1 MPRLARV
8 PAFLPD
14 CRSDRNIKTATMTM
28 EQTINV
34 LLADD
39 HPVVRDGYRRLLEQ
53 TPGIKVVEE
62 ADSGEGAYDLYRRLS
77 PDVLVLDINMP
88 GIGGL
93 EAIRRIRSFD
103 EKARILVFSMHSN
116 EIMIQRTLEAGAM
129 GYLTKQ
135 SGMGQMV
142 RAVQKVAEGRIYID
156 AEHVT
161 SMAQHKLADSSVDPV
176 RVLSA
181 REFQL
186 FKLMAEGHSAGDI
199 ASLLSISAKTVGV
212 HHTNIMKKLGLQN
225 SSQLVRLA
233 ILCNVI
239 EP

>member
-1 MPRLARV
+1 
-8 PAFLPD
+8 
-14 CRSDRNIKTATMTM
+14 
-28 EQTINV
+28 
-34 LLADD
+34 
-39 HPVVRDGYRRLLEQ
+39 VVRDGYRRLLEQ
-53 TPGIKVVEE
+53 VPDIKVVGE
-62 ADSGEGAYDLYRRLS
+62 ADNGEGGYDLYRTLA

-93 EAIRRIRSFD
+93 ETIRRIRAYN

-116 EIMIQRTLEAGAM
+116 EIMIQRALEAGAL

-135 SGMGQMV
+135 SGMSQMV
-142 RAVQKVAEGRIYID
+142 QAVQQVAKGKMYID
-156 AEHVT
+156 ADHVT
-161 SMAQHKLADSSVDPV
+161 SLAHHKMADGTVDPV

-186 FKLMAEGHSAGDI
+186 FKLMAEGNSVSEISAI
-199 ASLLSISAKTVGV
+199 LSISAKTVGV

-225 SSQLVRLA
+225 ASQLVRLA
-233 ILCNVI
+233 ILCKII

>member
-1 MPRLARV
+1 
-8 PAFLPD
+8 
-14 CRSDRNIKTATMTM
+14 MTI
-28 EQTINV
+28 EQTISVV
-34 LLADD
+34 LVDD

-53 TPGIKVVEE
+53 VPNIKIVAE
-62 ADSGEGAYDLYRRLS
+62 ADNGEAGYDYYRKLA

-93 EAIRRIRSFD
+93 ETIRRIKAYD

-116 EIMIQRTLEAGAM
+116 EIMIQRALEAGAM

-135 SGMGQMV
+135 GGMGQMV
-142 RAVQKVAEGRIYID
+142 QAVQQVAKGRMFID
-156 AEHVT
+156 ADHVT
-161 SMAQHKLADSSVDPV
+161 SLAQHKLSDNTADPI

-186 FKLMAEGHSAGDI
+186 FKLLAEGHSVADI
-199 ASLLSISAKTVGV
+199 ANMLSISAKTVGV
-212 HHTNIMKKLGLQN
+212 HHTNIMKKLSLHN
-225 SSQLVRLA
+225 ASQLVRLA

>member
-1 MPRLARV
+1 
-8 PAFLPD
+8 
-14 CRSDRNIKTATMTM
+14 MTIQ
-28 EQTINV
+28 QTITV
-34 LLADD
+34 ILVDD

-53 TPGIKVVEE
+53 MPNIKIVAE
-62 ADSGEGAYDLYRRLS
+62 ADNGEVGYDLYRKLS
-77 PDVLVLDINMP
+77 PDVLLLDINMP

-93 EAIRRIRSFD
+93 ETIRRIKAYD

-116 EIMIQRTLEAGAM
+116 EIMIQRALEAGAL

-135 SGMGQMV
+135 GGMGQMV
-142 RAVQKVAEGRIYID
+142 QAVQQVAKGRMFID
-156 AEHVT
+156 ADHVT
-161 SMAQHKLADSSVDPV
+161 SLAQHKLSDNTADPI

-186 FKLMAEGHSAGDI
+186 FKLLAEGHSVADI
-199 ASLLSISAKTVGV
+199 AAMLSISAKTVGV
-212 HHTNIMKKLGLQN
+212 HHTNIMKKLNLHN
-225 SSQLVRLA
+225 ASQLVRLA

>member
-1 MPRLARV
+1 MTVEQEIRV
-8 PAFLPD
+8 IL
-14 CRSDRNIKTATMTM
+14 
-28 EQTINV
+28 V
-34 LLADD
+34 DD

-53 TPGIKVVEE
+53 MPNIKILAE
-62 ADSGEGAYDLYRRLS
+62 ADSGEAGYDHYRKLA
-77 PDVLVLDINMP
+77 PDVVVLDINMP

-93 EAIRRIRSFD
+93 ETIRRIKAFD
-103 EKARILVFSMHSN
+103 DKARILVFSMHSN
-116 EIMIQRTLEAGAM
+116 EIMIQRALEAGAL

-135 SGMGQMV
+135 GGMGQMV
-142 RAVQKVAEGRIYID
+142 QAVQQVAKGRMFID

-161 SMAQHKLADSSVDPV
+161 SLAQHKLSDKAVDPI
-176 RVLSA
+176 RVLST

-186 FKLMAEGHSAGDI
+186 FKLLAEGHSVAEI
-199 ASLLSISAKTVGV
+199 ANMLSISAKTVGV
-212 HHTNIMKKLGLQN
+212 HHTNIMKKLNLHN

>member
-1 MPRLARV
+1 MAL
-8 PAFLPD
+8 
-14 CRSDRNIKTATMTM
+14 
-28 EQTINV
+28 EQTISV
-34 LLADD
+34 ILVDD

-53 TPGIKVVEE
+53 TDNIKVVDE
-62 ADSGEGAYDLYRRLS
+62 ADNGEAAYDLYRRHT
-77 PDVLVLDINMP
+77 PDVVVLDINMP

-93 EAIRRIRSFD
+93 ETIRRIKAHD
-103 EKARILVFSMHSN
+103 EKARILIFSMHSN
-116 EIMIQRTLEAGAM
+116 EIMIQRALEAGAL

-142 RAVQKVAEGRIYID
+142 QAVQQVACGRMYID

-161 SMAQHKLADSSVDPV
+161 SLAQHKLSDHAADPV
-176 RVLSA
+176 RVLST

-186 FKLMAEGHSAGDI
+186 FKMLAEGNSVADI
-199 ASLLSISAKTVGV
+199 ASKLSISAKTVGV
-212 HHTNIMKKLGLQN
+212 HHTNIMKKLGLSN

>member
-1 MPRLARV
+1 
-8 PAFLPD
+8 
-14 CRSDRNIKTATMTM
+14 MTIQ
-28 EQTINV
+28 QTITV
-34 LLADD
+34 ILVDD

-53 TPGIKVVEE
+53 MPNIKIVAE
-62 ADSGEGAYDLYRRLS
+62 ADNGEAGYDLYRKLS

-93 EAIRRIRSFD
+93 ETIRRIKAYD

-116 EIMIQRTLEAGAM
+116 EIMIQRALEAGAL

-135 SGMGQMV
+135 GGMGQMV
-142 RAVQKVAEGRIYID
+142 QAVQQVAKGRMFID
-156 AEHVT
+156 ADHVA
-161 SMAQHKLADSSVDPV
+161 SLAQHKLSDNTADPI

-186 FKLMAEGHSAGDI
+186 FKLLAEGYSVADI
-199 ASLLSISAKTVGV
+199 AAMLSISAKTVGV
-212 HHTNIMKKLGLQN
+212 HHTNIMKKLNLHN
-225 SSQLVRLA
+225 ASQLVRLA

>member
-1 MPRLARV
+1 
-8 PAFLPD
+8 
-14 CRSDRNIKTATMTM
+14 MTI
-28 EQTINV
+28 EQTIKV
-34 LLADD
+34 ILVDD

-53 TPGIKVVEE
+53 MPNIKVVAE
-62 ADSGEGAYDLYRRLS
+62 AGDGESGYDCYRKLA

-93 EAIRRIRSFD
+93 ETIRRIKAYD

-116 EIMIQRTLEAGAM
+116 EIMIQRALEAGAL

-135 SGMGQMV
+135 GGMGQMV
-142 RAVQKVAEGRIYID
+142 QAVQQVAKGRMFID
-156 AEHVT
+156 ADHVT
-161 SMAQHKLADSSVDPV
+161 SLAQHKLSDSTVDPI

-186 FKLMAEGHSAGDI
+186 FKLMAEGHSVSEIAGI
-199 ASLLSISAKTVGV
+199 LSISAKTVGV

-225 SSQLVRLA
+225 ASQLVRLA

>member
-1 MPRLARV
+1 
-8 PAFLPD
+8 
-14 CRSDRNIKTATMTM
+14 M
-28 EQTINV
+28 EQTITV
-34 LLADD
+34 ILVDD

-53 TPGIKVVEE
+53 TPNIKVVAE
-62 ADSGEGAYDLYRRLS
+62 AGSGEAGYDFYRKLS

-93 EAIRRIRSFD
+93 EAIRRIKAYD

-116 EIMIQRTLEAGAM
+116 EIMIQRALEAGAM

-142 RAVQKVAEGRIYID
+142 QAVQQVATGRMYID
-156 AEHVT
+156 ADHVT
-161 SMAQHKLADSSVDPV
+161 SMAQHKLSDSAVDPI
-176 RVLSA
+176 RVLST

-186 FKLMAEGHSAGDI
+186 FKLMAEGHSVSEI
-199 ASLLSISAKTVGV
+199 ATMLSISAKTVGV

-225 SSQLVRLA
+225 ASQLVRLA

>member
-1 MPRLARV
+1 
-8 PAFLPD
+8 
-14 CRSDRNIKTATMTM
+14 MTIQ
-28 EQTINV
+28 QTITV
-34 LLADD
+34 ILVDD

-53 TPGIKVVEE
+53 MPNIKIVAE
-62 ADSGEGAYDLYRRLS
+62 ADNGEAGYDLYRKLS

-93 EAIRRIRSFD
+93 ETIRRIKAYD

-116 EIMIQRTLEAGAM
+116 EIMIQRALEAGAL

-135 SGMGQMV
+135 GGMGQMV
-142 RAVQKVAEGRIYID
+142 QAVQQVAKGRMFID
-156 AEHVT
+156 ADHVT
-161 SMAQHKLADSSVDPV
+161 SLAQHKLSDNTADPI

-186 FKLMAEGHSAGDI
+186 FKLLAEGHSVADI
-199 ASLLSISAKTVGV
+199 AAMLSISAKTVGV
-212 HHTNIMKKLGLQN
+212 HHTNIMKKLNLHN
-225 SSQLVRLA
+225 ASQLVRLA

>member
-1 MPRLARV
+1 
-8 PAFLPD
+8 
-14 CRSDRNIKTATMTM
+14 MTI
-28 EQTINV
+28 EQTITV
-34 LLADD
+34 ILVDD

-53 TPGIKVVEE
+53 MPNIKIVAE
-62 ADSGEGAYDLYRRLS
+62 ADNGESGYDYYRKLS

-93 EAIRRIRSFD
+93 ETIRRIKAYD
-103 EKARILVFSMHSN
+103 EKAHILVFSMHSN
-116 EIMIQRTLEAGAM
+116 EIMIQRALEAGAL

-135 SGMGQMV
+135 GGMGQMV
-142 RAVQKVAEGRIYID
+142 QAVQQVAQGRMFID
-156 AEHVT
+156 ADHVT
-161 SMAQHKLADSSVDPV
+161 SLAHHKLSDDTADPI

-186 FKLMAEGHSAGDI
+186 FKLLAEGHSVAEI
-199 ASLLSISAKTVGV
+199 ATILSISAKTVGV
-212 HHTNIMKKLGLQN
+212 HHTNIMKKLGLHN
-225 SSQLVRLA
+225 ASQLVRLA

>member
-1 MPRLARV
+1 
-8 PAFLPD
+8 
-14 CRSDRNIKTATMTM
+14 MTV
-28 EQTINV
+28 EQPITVV
-34 LLADD
+34 LVDD

-53 TPGIKVVEE
+53 NRNIKVVAE
-62 ADSGEGAYDLYRRLS
+62 ADNGEHGFDCYREFS

-93 EAIRRIRSFD
+93 EALRRIKAYD
-103 EKARILVFSMHSN
+103 EKARILVFSMYSN
-116 EIMIQRTLEAGAM
+116 EIMIQRALEAGAL

-142 RAVQKVAEGRIYID
+142 QAIEQVANGKIFID

-161 SMAQHKLADSSVDPV
+161 DMVQHKLSDSWVDPV
-176 RVLSA
+176 RVLSK

-186 FKLMAEGHSAGDI
+186 FKLLAEGNSVADI
-199 ASLLSISAKTVGV
+199 AGTLSISAKTVGV
-212 HHTNIMKKLGLQN
+212 HHTNIMNKLGIHN
-225 SSQLVRLA
+225 ANQLVRLA

-239 EP
+239 EA

>member
-1 MPRLARV
+1 
-8 PAFLPD
+8 
-14 CRSDRNIKTATMTM
+14 MTI
-28 EQTINV
+28 EQTITV
-34 LLADD
+34 ILVDD

-53 TPGIKVVEE
+53 MPGIKIVAE
-62 ADSGEGAYDLYRRLS
+62 ADNGEVGYDCYRKLS

-93 EAIRRIRSFD
+93 ETIRRIKAYD

-116 EIMIQRTLEAGAM
+116 EIMIQRALEAGAL

-135 SGMGQMV
+135 GGMGQMV
-142 RAVQKVAEGRIYID
+142 QAVQQVAKGRMFID
-156 AEHVT
+156 ADHVT
-161 SMAQHKLADSSVDPV
+161 SLAQHKLSDNTSDPI

-186 FKLMAEGHSAGDI
+186 FKLLAEGHSVADI
-199 ASLLSISAKTVGV
+199 AGMLSISAKTVGV
-212 HHTNIMKKLGLQN
+212 HHTNIMKKLSLHN
-225 SSQLVRLA
+225 ASQLVRLA